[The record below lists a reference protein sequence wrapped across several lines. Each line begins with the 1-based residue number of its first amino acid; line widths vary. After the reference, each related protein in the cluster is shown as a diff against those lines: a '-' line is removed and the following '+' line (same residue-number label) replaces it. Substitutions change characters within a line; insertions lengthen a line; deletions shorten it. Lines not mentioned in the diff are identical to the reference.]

1 MNQYR
6 VRKSLGQ
13 GSFGR
18 VVEALDIEDKTKG
31 IYFFYYMILYYYN
44 IH

>member
-1 MNQYR
+1 MDRYR

-18 VVEALDIEDKTKG
+18 VVEAVDLDDKSKG
-31 IYFFYYMILYYYN
+31 FSFLTIL
-44 IH
+44 HTSK

>member
-1 MNQYR
+1 MNHYR

-31 IYFFYYMILYYYN
+31 IFISFIIFIIN
-44 IH
+44 

>member
-1 MNQYR
+1 MQQYR

-18 VVEALDIEDKTKG
+18 VVEALDTEDKSKG
-31 IYFFYYMILYYYN
+31 NFIYNNKF
-44 IH
+44 